1 MIYFTVP
8 TILTGE
14 EKAAT
19 TTNIITTDYKKE
31 NNNNNNK
38 NIELTNKGDVQ
49 RSKYATQAQQQRPES
64 STVTH
69 TWHACK
75 YKVHKLHQRYTLRS
89 FVIVLVLH
97 MSSAD

>member
-49 RSKYATQAQQQRPES
+49 RSKYATQAQQQRPETL
-64 STVTH
+64 TVTISWL
-69 TWHACK
+69 TCK
-75 YKVHKLHQRYTLRS
+75 YKVHKLYQRHILKRMPGESYRR
-89 FVIVLVLH
+89 
-97 MSSAD
+97 